1 MKREDF
7 DLLRHAMY
15 VVPWVSYE
23 DGEFYDTTG
32 DKKKIWDPK
41 NDDRDSFRLAVWL
54 GIVAEV
60 AKDRNRAI
68 ASHPTYGF
76 ERSEV
81 KIVTWGYYS
90 EATVLE
96 ISAAATRLAILNVAT
111 GVGRAKKEND
121 KRCGLAMRKG
131 CP

>member
-32 DKKKIWDPK
+32 DKKKLWDPK

-54 GIVAEV
+54 GIVAEI
-60 AKDRNRAI
+60 AKDRGRAI
-68 ASHPTYGF
+68 ASHPTYWF

-81 KIVTWGYYS
+81 KIDPVRDKPRPS
-90 EATVLE
+90 
-96 ISAAATRLAILNVAT
+96 
-111 GVGRAKKEND
+111 GRGRIA
-121 KRCGLAMRKG
+121 RTA
-131 CP
+131 